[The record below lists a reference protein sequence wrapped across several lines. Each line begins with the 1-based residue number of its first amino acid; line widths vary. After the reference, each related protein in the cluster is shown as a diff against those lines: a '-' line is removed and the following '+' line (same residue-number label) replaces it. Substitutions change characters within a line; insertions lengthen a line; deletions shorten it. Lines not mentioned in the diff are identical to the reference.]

1 MAKATLQRVR
11 AQYGDNSPAT
21 VVAFQ
26 AALETH
32 QRYIKVLAA
41 LLPLRSCTP
50 LQGLLQHLCKWC
62 AADIPLRQ
70 GCQCLPHRHLITWC
84 AAYVASADNLAI
96 AGCQLHTICT
106 SVAVRIPVSA
116 TGICR
121 AVVQP
126 DRLLTCCSALG

>member
-1 MAKATLQRVR
+1 MAKATLQHVR

-32 QRYIKVLAA
+32 QRYIKVLAGR
-41 LLPLRSCTP
+41 LLLRSCILLP
-50 LQGLLQHLCKWC
+50 GLLQHLCKWC
-62 AADIPLRQ
+62 AVGIPLRQ
-70 GCQCLPHRHLITWC
+70 GCQRLPHRH
-84 AAYVASADNLAI
+84 
-96 AGCQLHTICT
+96 GTIMLS

-121 AVVQP
+121 AVMQP
-126 DRLLTCCSALG
+126 DRLLTCLSALG